1 MSKGVGPLRV
11 LQIALQNGFQLIS
24 YGFLRGVAV
33 CVGLLLTSA
42 ISADSN
48 FVNILLRKLRY
59 GLKSNKN
66 LRIYSIKW

>member
-11 LQIALQNGFQLIS
+11 LQIALQNGFQLIR

-48 FVNILLRKLRY
+48 FAN
-59 GLKSNKN
+59 GTSE
-66 LRIYSIKW
+66 S

>member
-48 FVNILLRKLRY
+48 MLTGHQKAEIWTGKLQKTKD
-59 GLKSNKN
+59 L
-66 LRIYSIKW
+66 